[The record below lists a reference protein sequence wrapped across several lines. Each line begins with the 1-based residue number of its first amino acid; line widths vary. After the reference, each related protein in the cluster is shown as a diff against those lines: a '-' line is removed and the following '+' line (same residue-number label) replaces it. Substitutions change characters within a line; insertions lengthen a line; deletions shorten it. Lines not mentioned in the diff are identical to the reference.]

1 MNRNRSNQV
10 KLQAPKIVWARKMK
24 IRLDNVYLPE
34 CWTDVNQKRVST
46 EARSTQNWRSTWMAL
61 LVIFFY
67 LIISKLLGSCWIQH
81 ISRSLIRI
89 PKSPVF
95 IDLILKFHA
104 FLCIL
109 AYTHRPQ
116 RSRGLPWEPPLQTA
130 SLVICNPSFSAWQL
144 QAAQLG
150 EAARVKSQS
159 PNCCL

>member
-1 MNRNRSNQV
+1 MSKKNEN
-10 KLQAPKIVWARKMK
+10 K
-24 IRLDNVYLPE
+24 IRQ
-34 CWTDVNQKRVST
+34 CVST
-46 EARSTQNWRSTWMAL
+46 RVLDRCKPKTCLHRGQKYTELTEYMDGSTSY
-61 LVIFFY
+61 FFY

-116 RSRGLPWEPPLQTA
+116 RSRGLPWEPPWQTA